1 MGKPDAPS
9 IDDRIRAA
17 AVRLFSERGY
27 GATTVGDIAASAGVG
42 IGTLYRRWPDKPA
55 LANDVY
61 ALVVE
66 TINAYQ
72 PPGPRHRSR
81 KARFVDLLSSF
92 SRFAKDEPEM
102 LLFWVGQPHE
112 AYLDRKNQRRQ
123 QQSDSHVRE
132 LMADLGLTASADV
145 AAAMTLGTL
154 AHCVRTGAEFDGEDL
169 AERLWRALS

>member
-1 MGKPDAPS
+1 MSDAPS
-9 IDDRIRAA
+9 IEDRVRAA

-27 GATTVGDIAASAGVG
+27 GATTVGEIASAAGVG
-42 IGTLYRRWPDKPA
+42 VGTLYRRWPDKPA

-61 ALVVE
+61 AHVVDRITSYYAE
-66 TINAYQ
+66 
-72 PPGPRHRSR
+72 PKRHRSK
-81 KARFVDLLSSF
+81 KARFLDLLSAF

-123 QQSDSHVRE
+123 RDKDAHVQG
-132 LMADLGLTASADV
+132 LMEDLGLTASPAL
-145 AAAMTLGTL
+145 AAGMALGTL
-154 AHCVRTGAEFDGEDL
+154 AHCVRAGADFDGDDL